1 MDIGVWLNFLA
12 QSTAL
17 LIGCYVIVAVVTGL
31 ALAFPAGVP
40 RWAAVTISVLVPLVG
55 PLVLMVVV
63 AVRRTRRPLRTG
75 TQATPPAPVTA
86 EPAISAPFG
95 MNDTFDPF
103 GASGPDV
110 SGVAATG
117 RGASPFGT
125 APPPSTPSPWTGAS
139 GASASPFGVP
149 SHDAVAGAAPAQTAS
164 ASIATAR
171 ARLAS
176 RTAAV
181 RATHRP
187 LTVLRL
193 VLLAVLVLAVSG
205 TGSLLLVG
213 WFTFDSRIVPPLSV
227 SAWGTGLDV
236 AVIATAA
243 VLVVVLVRAWWRPS
257 RAAAVAAALVGGCWT
272 FASGSVL
279 ALAAPVTELL
289 GDIGAIS
296 YDLGDLLGSFGLT
309 GSAGVVELPE
319 GIDLS
324 AVGIVGR
331 TVDLRAVDLAAP
343 IPAATLELGPGWFIA
358 LAVGL
363 VVMLWSIVEVVVADR
378 GVRNA

>member
-1 MDIGVWLNFLA
+1 
-12 QSTAL
+12 
-17 LIGCYVIVAVVTGL
+17 
-31 ALAFPAGVP
+31 
-40 RWAAVTISVLVPLVG
+40 
-55 PLVLMVVV
+55 
-63 AVRRTRRPLRTG
+63 
-75 TQATPPAPVTA
+75 
-86 EPAISAPFG
+86 
-95 MNDTFDPF
+95 
-103 GASGPDV
+103 
-110 SGVAATG
+110 
-117 RGASPFGT
+117 
-125 APPPSTPSPWTGAS
+125 
-139 GASASPFGVP
+139 
-149 SHDAVAGAAPAQTAS
+149 
-164 ASIATAR
+164 
-171 ARLAS
+171 
-176 RTAAV
+176 
-181 RATHRP
+181 
-187 LTVLRL
+187 
-193 VLLAVLVLAVSG
+193 
-205 TGSLLLVG
+205 
-213 WFTFDSRIVPPLSV
+213 
-227 SAWGTGLDV
+227 
-236 AVIATAA
+236 
-243 VLVVVLVRAWWRPS
+243 
-257 RAAAVAAALVGGCWT
+257 VGGCWT